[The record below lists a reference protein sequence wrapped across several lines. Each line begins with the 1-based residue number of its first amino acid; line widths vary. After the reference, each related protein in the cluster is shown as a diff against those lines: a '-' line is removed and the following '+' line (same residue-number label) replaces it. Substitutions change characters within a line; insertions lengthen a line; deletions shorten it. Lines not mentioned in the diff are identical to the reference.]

1 MKFKIENLSKSFLL
15 NNREIKIIDGINLT
29 INSGEFIALLGPS
42 GCGKSTLL
50 SLLAGYYPPD
60 SGHIKLEGNLGF
72 MPQQDML
79 LPWLNIIDNALLPLF
94 KADKAK
100 LNAARKQ
107 IDELLPLFGLED
119 FGLSLPEQ
127 LSGGMRQRAALL
139 RTAMMSGDLW
149 LLDEPFAKLD
159 ALTRIKMQDWLLK
172 IIAELKPAVL
182 FVSHDIDEAIKLAD
196 KIHLLSHRPAKING
210 SWQIDKCNNQ
220 AEKVKNEIMQ
230 LLS

>member
-1 MKFKIENLSKSFLL
+1 MKFKVENLSKSFLL
-15 NNREIKIIDGINLT
+15 NNHKIKVIDGLDLT
-29 INSGEFIALLGPS
+29 IDSGEFIALLGPS

-60 SGHIKLEGNLGF
+60 SGLIELEGNLGF

-139 RTAMMSGDLW
+139 RTAMASGDLW

-159 ALTRIKMQDWLLK
+159 ALTRIKMQDWLVK

-196 KIHLLSHRPAKING
+196 KIHLLSQRPAKISA
-210 SWQIDKCNNQ
+210 SWQIDKSDNQ
-220 AEKVKNEIMQ
+220 AEKIKNEIMQ
-230 LLS
+230 LLA